1 MTIPYTLG
9 EIFAVYE
16 TALKSLKAYE
26 HVDIRGK
33 YFETASMTPS
43 VGLPLISRL
52 YHDSVKSFSPVKKN
66 YYEKMLAELHSVLG
80 EEFPEHLT
88 LEQRSEFD
96 LGYYQRFAAL
106 QNSKA

>member
-1 MTIPYTLG
+1 MTISYTLG

-43 VGLPLISRL
+43 VGFPLISRL
-52 YHDSVKSFSPVKKN
+52 YNDSLRSFVSAEKN
-66 YYEKMLAELHSVLG
+66 YYEKMLAELHPVLG
-80 EEFPEHLT
+80 EEFPKHLT
-88 LEQRSEFD
+88 LEQRGEFD
-96 LGYYQRFAAL
+96 LGYYHRFAAL